1 MIRLYIYILAML
13 PIIWELNGLGR
24 SFDPYDQ
31 VIAASGR
38 WMSIWL
44 IVLLTLGP
52 IMRTFRIRSQ
62 QIGRQPIGIAVG
74 TWALIHVAGY
84 FLFHAQA
91 FNQAA
96 LQIITKPF
104 LVLGGIAFVMIMIL
118 TATSYQK
125 AIRWLGKKWKVIHQL
140 SLWAAILGSSHGL
153 VAQKIAINEF
163 GFYSLMI
170 LIICLWRSISNLRKA

>member
-1 MIRLYIYILAML
+1 MARYLIYILAML

-38 WMSIWL
+38 WMMIWL

-62 QIGRQPIGIAVG
+62 QLGRQPLGIAVG
-74 TWALIHVAGY
+74 TWACIHVGGY
-84 FLFHAQA
+84 FVYHAQSWDL
-91 FNQAA
+91 AA

-104 LVLGGIAFVMIMIL
+104 LVLGGIAFIMIMIL
-118 TATSYQK
+118 TATSCQK

-140 SLWAAILGSSHGL
+140 SLWAVIVGSSHGL
-153 VAQKIAINEF
+153 VAQKVAINEF
-163 GFYSLMI
+163 GFYSLMV
-170 LIICLWRSISNLRKA
+170 LVICLWRSIHNLRKA